1 METTQNMVTQDI
13 VMQEQFVEPTI
24 INKENELTVFKETMD
39 SWVKFFNTR
48 LNTIN
53 NLSYAIEETHDNT
66 NHNYELIKETRQDI
80 EFLKEELKGMKMMQM
95 LLLQKVIRSER
106 SQLKGI

>member
-1 METTQNMVTQDI
+1 METTQDMVTQDI
-13 VMQEQFVEPTI
+13 VIQEQFVEPTI

-39 SWVKFFNTR
+39 SWVKFFNNR
-48 LNTIN
+48 LNTLN
-53 NLSYAIEETHDNT
+53 NVSYVIEETHDNT